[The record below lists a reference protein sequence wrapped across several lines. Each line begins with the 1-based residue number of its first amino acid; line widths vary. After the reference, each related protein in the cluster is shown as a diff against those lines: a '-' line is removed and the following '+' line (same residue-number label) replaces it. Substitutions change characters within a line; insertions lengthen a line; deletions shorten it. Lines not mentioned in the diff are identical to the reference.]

1 MELVFVAILGLC
13 IGSFLNV
20 CIYRIPREE
29 SISFPPSHCTSCGY
43 RLKVKDLIP
52 VLSYIFLRGRC
63 RQCKEHISIQYPLI
77 ELTNALLYICV
88 YLKFGLSIDTIK
100 YIIFVSLLLVI
111 AVIDFK
117 TTEVWT
123 STTLFGLVV
132 GILFIIIH
140 WITSRKFPVDNI
152 IGGAIGF
159 LVIWLIVK
167 LTAGMGEGD
176 IDIALICGLFLGSK
190 GAVITLFAGIVLGG
204 LGGAIFLIRKK
215 KSGKDEM
222 AFGPYLAMGAF
233 IAMMWGERIIDWYL
247 LKF

>member
-1 MELVFVAILGLC
+1 MELVFIAILGLC
-13 IGSFLNV
+13 VGSFLNV

-52 VLSYIFLRGRC
+52 VFSYMFLRGRC
-63 RQCKEHISIQYPLI
+63 RKCKEHISIQYPLI
-77 ELTNALLYICV
+77 ELTNALLYMCV

-100 YIIFVSLLLVI
+100 YIIFISLLLVI

-123 STTLFGLVV
+123 STTLFGVGI
-132 GILFIIIH
+132 GILFMVIDWIINKRI
-140 WITSRKFPVDNI
+140 PVDNI

-167 LTAGMGEGD
+167 LTGGMGEGD

-190 GAVITLFAGIVLGG
+190 GAIITLFAGIVLGG
-204 LGGAIFLIRKK
+204 LAGVIFLIRKK

-233 IAMMWGERIIDWYL
+233 IAMIWGEKIIDWYL

>member
-117 TTEVWT
+117 TTDVWT

>member
-52 VLSYIFLRGRC
+52 VFSYIFLRGRC

-140 WITSRKFPVDNI
+140 WIISRKFPVDNI

>member
-123 STTLFGLVV
+123 STTLFGLAV

>member
-1 MELVFVAILGLC
+1 MELVFVAILGLS

-63 RQCKEHISIQYPLI
+63 RQCKEHISLQYPLI

-140 WITSRKFPVDNI
+140 WIISRKFPVDNI

>member
-1 MELVFVAILGLC
+1 MELVFIAILGLC
-13 IGSFLNV
+13 VGSFLNV

-52 VLSYIFLRGRC
+52 VFSYIFLRGRC
-63 RQCKEHISIQYPLI
+63 RKCKENISIQYPLI

-100 YIIFVSLLLVI
+100 YIIFISLLLVI

-123 STTLFGLVV
+123 STTLFGVGV
-132 GILFIIIH
+132 GILFMVID
-140 WITSRKFPVDNI
+140 WITNKKIPVDNI

-167 LTAGMGEGD
+167 LTGGMGEGD

-190 GAVITLFAGIVLGG
+190 GAIITLFAGIVLGG
-204 LGGAIFLIRKK
+204 LAGVIFLIRKK

-233 IAMMWGERIIDWYL
+233 IAMIWGEKIIDWYL

>member
-1 MELVFVAILGLC
+1 MELVFIAILGLC
-13 IGSFLNV
+13 VGSFLNV

-52 VLSYIFLRGRC
+52 VFSYMFLRGRC
-63 RQCKEHISIQYPLI
+63 RKCKEHISIQYPLI
-77 ELTNALLYICV
+77 ELTNALLYMCV

-100 YIIFVSLLLVI
+100 YIIFISLLLVI

-123 STTLFGLVV
+123 STTLFGVGI
-132 GILFIIIH
+132 GILFMVIDWIINKRI
-140 WITSRKFPVDNI
+140 PVDNI

-167 LTAGMGEGD
+167 LTGGMGEGD

-190 GAVITLFAGIVLGG
+190 GAIITLFAGVVLGG
-204 LGGAIFLIRKK
+204 LAGVIFLIRKK

-233 IAMMWGERIIDWYL
+233 IAMIWGEKIIDWYL

>member
-63 RQCKEHISIQYPLI
+63 RQCKEHISLQYPLI

-117 TTEVWT
+117 TTDVWT